1 MTRSLPTRPHLDS
14 DRKRA
19 KALKKAHAAGDGEA
33 LARIREHHPR
43 FRGLAVD
50 AMTDAPFRLADA
62 QLVVAREYGVES
74 WPRLVA
80 LVRFLRADFAERA
93 RLFVEFAV
101 GERSRRA
108 DDLLVHA
115 PDLVGANL
123 QTACAAADEEAVS
136 ACLSKDAAAAT
147 RTDGPLGAGPLWTLC
162 WSGVDVGVSRTDA
175 ARVQIAKR
183 LLRAGADP
191 GQTAERDSTWGRH
204 RFTALYGTVER
215 NRPGLTKEL
224 LQAGATAD
232 DGESVYHST
241 EHADARCL
249 RLLLANGAGV
259 QGTNALH
266 RALDMAPVEP
276 VRLLL
281 EAGAD
286 PSEFPEQCYLGDN
299 ALHHAAVRGRA
310 PAVIDLLLQHG
321 APLEARNGRSART
334 AYQIARREGHHA
346 TADHLLARGADRA
359 LEPMDRFVGACA
371 EGDEA
376 TARGML
382 ESGQVSIDALDP
394 LVLGVLAKACEW
406 GRIDAVRVMLDL
418 GFRIEAEGGER
429 RGTPLNH
436 AAHAGHPELVSLL
449 LERGADLALENE
461 FEGTALGALV
471 WSSMHWSGGNQT
483 FAPSRDEARRQQ
495 QLVECLDILIAAGAE
510 FRSHHVGAASEPV
523 AEALRRHGAA
533 EQEDA

>member
-19 KALKKAHAAGDGEA
+19 KALKKAHAAGDPQA

-43 FRGLAVD
+43 FRGAPVGEI
-50 AMTDAPFRLADA
+50 AGAPFRLADA

-80 LVRFLRADFAERA
+80 VVRFLRADFAART
-93 RLFVEFAV
+93 RLFVEAAV
-101 GERSRRA
+101 GERPKRA
-108 DDLLVHA
+108 HDLLAHVPELA
-115 PDLVGANL
+115 RASL
-123 QTACAAADEEAVS
+123 QTACAAVDEEAAS
-136 ACLSKDAAAAT
+136 AWLAKDPAAAT
-147 RTDGPLGAGPLWTLC
+147 RADGPLGAEPLWTLC
-162 WSGVDVGVSRTDA
+162 WSGVDIGVSRADA

-191 GQTAERDSTWGRH
+191 SQTAERDSTWGRL

-224 LQAGATAD
+224 LEAGASPD
-232 DGESVYHST
+232 DGESIYHAT

-249 RLLLANGAGV
+249 RLLLTNGAAV
-259 QGTNALH
+259 EGTNALH
-266 RALDMAPVEP
+266 RALDMAAPEP

-286 PSEFPEQCYLGDN
+286 PAEIPEHCYLGDN

-310 PAVIDLLLQHG
+310 PGVIDLLLRHG
-321 APLEARNGRSART
+321 APLEARDGRGGRT
-334 AYQIARREGHHA
+334 AYQSARREGHRV
-346 TADHLLARGADRA
+346 TADRLLEQGADDA
-359 LEPMDRFVGACA
+359 LAPVDRFVGACA
-371 EGDEA
+371 AADEA
-376 TARGML
+376 TARALL
-382 ESGQVSIDALDP
+382 EAGEVSLDALEPDA
-394 LVLGVLAKACEW
+394 LGFLAKACEW
-406 GRIDAVRVMLDL
+406 GRLDAVRLMLDL
-418 GFRIEAEGGER
+418 GFPLEAEGGEW

-436 AAHAGHPELVSLL
+436 AAHAGHPEVVALL
-449 LERGADLALENE
+449 LERGADPELQNE

-483 FAPSRDEARRQQ
+483 FAPSRDEARRQA
-495 QLVECLDILIAAGAE
+495 QLVECLDILVAAGAE
-510 FRSHHVGAASEPV
+510 FLPRQVGLASEPV

-533 EQEDA
+533 DADEG

>member
-43 FRGLAVD
+43 FRGMAVD
-50 AMTDAPFRLADA
+50 ATAVAPFRLADA

-93 RLFVEFAV
+93 RLFVEAAV
-101 GERSRRA
+101 GERPGRA
-108 DDLLVHA
+108 HDLLAHA
-115 PDLVGANL
+115 PDLARASL
-123 QTACAAADEEAVS
+123 QTACAAADVEAVNEW
-136 ACLSKDAAAAT
+136 LSKDAAAAT
-147 RTDGPLGAGPLWTLC
+147 RADGPLSAGPLWTLC
-162 WSGVDVGVSRTDA
+162 WSGIDIGVSRADA

-191 GQTAERDSTWGRH
+191 GQSAERDSTWGRH

-215 NRPGLTKEL
+215 NRPGLTKAL
-224 LQAGATAD
+224 LDAGATAD

-249 RLLLANGAGV
+249 RLLLANGAGIR
-259 QGTNALH
+259 GTNALH

-286 PSEFPEQCYLGDN
+286 PSEIPEHN
-299 ALHHAAVRGRA
+299 ALHHAALRGRA
-310 PAVIDLLLQHG
+310 PTVIDLLLRHG
-321 APLEARNGRSART
+321 APLEAHDRRNART
-334 AYQIARREGHHA
+334 AYQIARREGHRA
-346 TADHLLARGADRA
+346 TADHLLERGADGA
-359 LEPMDRFVGACA
+359 VEPSDRFVGACA
-371 EGDEA
+371 EGDEVS
-376 TARGML
+376 ARDML
-382 ESGQVSIDALDP
+382 ERGQIRIDALDP
-394 LVLGVLAKACEW
+394 ETLGVLAKACEW

-418 GFRIEAEGGER
+418 GFPIEAEGGEW

-449 LERGADLALENE
+449 LERGADLAIENE

-483 FAPSRDEARRQQ
+483 FAPLRDEARRQG
-495 QLVECLDILIAAGAE
+495 QLVECLDILIVAGAE
-510 FRSHHVGAASEPV
+510 FRPHHVGAASEPV